1 MLRDLTF
8 VQLLENVCTA
18 GILFIVVALMLYFIL
33 CVVSDIKA
41 VRTKRRGVWRGGCDR
56 ETSRGSLE

>member
-41 VRTKRRGVWRGGCDR
+41 ARTKR
-56 ETSRGSLE
+56 